1 MSHLVTDLKPHL
13 ALVTGAS
20 GGIGKATCLAL
31 ASMGCSIAVHYHL
44 SIEKAEALI
53 RELNKKGVKAEG
65 FKADLTNYDKVYI
78 YLHCLLEMEP
88 STSSYLWCHLM
99 SFLLLTTEIIIVNF
113 GKVRKLYAEVVE
125 KMGCPTIL
133 FNNAGLTLKSG
144 IKKITDVTI
153 EEFEHTWR
161 ANCGQAFLLT
171 QLCMPKMEKNGWG
184 RVIFCSSIAGFN
196 GGVVGPHYA

>member
-65 FKADLTNYDKVYI
+65 FKADLTDYGEVYI
-78 YLHCLLEMEP
+78 CISSLKWSRRLRPIFGAILCHF
-88 STSSYLWCHLM
+88 SYLL
-99 SFLLLTTEIIIVNF
+99 
-113 GKVRKLYAEVVE
+113 RK
-125 KMGCPTIL
+125 
-133 FNNAGLTLKSG
+133 S
-144 IKKITDVTI
+144 
-153 EEFEHTWR
+153 
-161 ANCGQAFLLT
+161 
-171 QLCMPKMEKNGWG
+171 
-184 RVIFCSSIAGFN
+184 
-196 GGVVGPHYA
+196 